1 LPVVTGGGGS
11 IDDIFGRKNERSAM
25 FLLLISS
32 VHAYGPSMHAVMFL
46 LFTMISSLHAYGPI
60 MHAVMFLLFTLIS
73 TVHAYGPIMHA
84 VMSCE
89 ALSTSSL
96 SDCMAF
102 DR

>member
-1 LPVVTGGGGS
+1 
-11 IDDIFGRKNERSAM
+11 
-25 FLLLISS
+25 
-32 VHAYGPSMHAVMFL
+32 
-46 LFTMISSLHAYGPI
+46 